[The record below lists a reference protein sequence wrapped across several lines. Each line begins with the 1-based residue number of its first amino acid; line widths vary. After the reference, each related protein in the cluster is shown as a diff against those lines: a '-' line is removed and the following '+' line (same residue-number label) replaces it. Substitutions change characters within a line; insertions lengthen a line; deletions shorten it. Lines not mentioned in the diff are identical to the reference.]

1 MFEQAFK
8 NIDAAIWKDTGC
20 DSELDY
26 AEQSSWILFLKWLD
40 DFEKDEETKAK
51 LDNKKFNPIFKTE
64 YRWSSWAVVKD
75 KKGKVDFNKTLTGS
89 DLIKFVNNKLFPY
102 LSSFK
107 KKRIILIQLNIKLE
121 LFFQS

>member
-51 LDNKKFNPIFKTE
+51 LDNKKFNLP
-64 YRWSSWAVVKD
+64 RPSDPARPLPCRAS
-75 KKGKVDFNKTLTGS
+75 GTGW
-89 DLIKFVNNKLFPY
+89 LVFLAGP
-102 LSSFK
+102 
-107 KKRIILIQLNIKLE
+107 
-121 LFFQS
+121 

>member
-40 DFEKDEETKAK
+40 DFEKDEVSGTASRIQDPSVGEIIKIEAK
-51 LDNKKFNPIFKTE
+51 DF
-64 YRWSSWAVVKD
+64 RRGGMRRRVV
-75 KKGKVDFNKTLTGS
+75 
-89 DLIKFVNNKLFPY
+89 
-102 LSSFK
+102 
-107 KKRIILIQLNIKLE
+107 
-121 LFFQS
+121 

>member
-51 LDNKKFNPIFKTE
+51 LDNKKYQSDRLVSVYKLATYYIETYDFTWEIETLSKVYYND
-64 YRWSSWAVVKD
+64 SSRLK
-75 KKGKVDFNKTLTGS
+75 NL
-89 DLIKFVNNKLFPY
+89 
-102 LSSFK
+102 
-107 KKRIILIQLNIKLE
+107 RIIILNSLTSAFNFLPNI
-121 LFFQS
+121 S

>member
-75 KKGKVDFNKTLTGS
+75 KKGNPLPGLAPVAKQEGNFVAEIIKRNFHNSNENYGS
-89 DLIKFVNNKLFPY
+89 INDDIC
-102 LSSFK
+102 
-107 KKRIILIQLNIKLE
+107 
-121 LFFQS
+121 